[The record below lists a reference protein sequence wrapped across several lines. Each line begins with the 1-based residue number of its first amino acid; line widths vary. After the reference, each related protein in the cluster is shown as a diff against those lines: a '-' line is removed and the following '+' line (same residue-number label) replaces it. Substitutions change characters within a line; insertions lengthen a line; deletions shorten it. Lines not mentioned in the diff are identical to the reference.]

1 MKAELEAQ
9 EKARSAAKAAAAAA
23 AALADNKPI
32 PKSPKKKMGL
42 PGKSTAFPITAV
54 PWP

>member
-9 EKARSAAKAAAAAA
+9 EKARSAAKAAA

>member
-9 EKARSAAKAAAAAA
+9 EKARSAAKVAAA
-23 AALADNKPI
+23 AALAENKPI